1 MRSVG
6 QFFRPE
12 LVNRLDELLIFN
24 KLPPSV
30 ILDIVTLRL
39 SELRTRLAPRRIKLE
54 VEDDAL
60 AWLATK
66 GYSEQFGARAVA
78 RVVRDKIVTK
88 VASRLLEGEIK

>member
-1 MRSVG
+1 
-6 QFFRPE
+6 
-12 LVNRLDELLIFN
+12 
-24 KLPPSV
+24 
-30 ILDIVTLRL
+30 
-39 SELRTRLAPRRIKLE
+39 LE